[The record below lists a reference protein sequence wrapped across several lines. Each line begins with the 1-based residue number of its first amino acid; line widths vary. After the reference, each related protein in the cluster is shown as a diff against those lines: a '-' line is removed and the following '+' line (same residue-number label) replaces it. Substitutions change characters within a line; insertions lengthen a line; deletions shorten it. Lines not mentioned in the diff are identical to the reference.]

1 MSVTGAFNDYVC
13 SYGLARYFL
22 TVPCDSTSWS
32 QISNVLGMYS
42 KALVVELVD
51 GHVLDMG
58 EAAAAVV

>member
-1 MSVTGAFNDYVC
+1 MFWE
-13 SYGLARYFL
+13 L
-22 TVPCDSTSWS
+22 
-32 QISNVLGMYS
+32 YS